1 MVPEAEYIKVVEENQ
16 ELRNR
21 LQNMRIQNYTNV
33 KTNVSANNY
42 KAEDKGT
49 ISNIGR
55 IMYENI
61 AREYNAHAQE
71 MENKNYRRREKHDFK
86 YYMKFTGC
94 LAIVILFFIL
104 IYQIPF
110 IKRFFN
116 SIYEENLVIQALV
129 NVIRKTF
136 STKIM

>member
-1 MVPEAEYIKVVEENQ
+1 MHMLKKWKIKTIEE
-16 ELRNR
+16 E
-21 LQNMRIQNYTNV
+21 
-33 KTNVSANNY
+33 
-42 KAEDKGT
+42 
-49 ISNIGR
+49 
-55 IMYENI
+55 
-61 AREYNAHAQE
+61 
-71 MENKNYRRREKHDFK
+71 KNFK

>member
-21 LQNMRIQNYTNV
+21 LQNVRTKNYTNP

-71 MENKNYRRREKHDFK
+71 MENRNYRIREKHDFK